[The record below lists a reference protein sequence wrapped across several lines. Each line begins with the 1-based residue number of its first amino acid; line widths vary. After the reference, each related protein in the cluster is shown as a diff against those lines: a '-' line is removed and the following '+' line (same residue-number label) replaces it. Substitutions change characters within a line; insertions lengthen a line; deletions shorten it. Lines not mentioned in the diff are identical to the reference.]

1 MKFIYSLIVGLALIN
16 TATLAQ
22 VGFNNANP
30 DPSSVL
36 DLTSTDKGILIPRMT
51 TTQRLAISAPSTA
64 LLVFDT
70 TLGKF
75 FYFNSV
81 GQWVAVNPWDQSSTS
96 SVSYTGSVGVNTAPA
111 SSAAMD
117 VTATDKGIL
126 VPRMTTAQRTAIA
139 SPANALMVFD
149 ITLGKFCYYT
159 NSQWNVVE
167 SIWSRGTGTNISYTG
182 QVGVNNTTPD
192 PSSTLDLTATDKGI
206 LVPRMTTTQRTA
218 IASPANALMV
228 FDITLGKFC
237 YYTNSQWNVVES
249 IWNRG
254 TGTNISYTGQVGVN
268 NATPD
273 PSSTLDLTA
282 TDKGILVPRMT
293 TTQRTAIASPANAL
307 MVFDITLGKFCYYTN
322 SQWNVLESIWNRGTG
337 TNISYTG
344 QVGVNNATP
353 AASSVLDLTATDK
366 GILIPRMTTTQRQ
379 AISSPD
385 EALLVYDNTVKA
397 FYYYSNSQ
405 WNTLDTWI
413 KVTGGISYTGQVGV
427 NISTPDASSTVD
439 ITSTSKGLLI
449 PRMTTAQRQAITTP
463 ATSLMVF
470 DTNDSRFYFYNSG
483 QWYAV
488 NALDRLAGSTAITHT
503 GNITVTGTVTA
514 TNFSGVTGTVPTG
527 SIIMWYG
534 TGSTTPSIPTGWAL
548 CDGTNGTPDLR
559 GRFIVGYGTNDSD
572 YSAVKNTGGEKKHAL
587 TVGELPA
594 HSHTYTIRSNW
605 GNDGGV
611 AYAQGEDGGTTA
623 TVSTNTSGGSGTT
636 TGATHENRPPYYV
649 LAFIMKL

>member
-16 TATLAQ
+16 TSIAQ

-51 TTQRLAISAPSTA
+51 TTQRLAIATPATS
-64 LLVFDT
+64 LLVFDN
-70 TLGKF
+70 TLGK
-75 FYFNSV
+75 YYYYNSS
-81 GQWVAVNPWDQSSTS
+81 GQWIAINPWDQSSTT
-96 SVSYTGSVGVNTAPA
+96 SVSYTGSVGVNTTPA
-111 SSAAMD
+111 ASAAMD

-126 VPRMTTAQRTAIA
+126 VPRMTTTQRTAIA

-159 NSQWNVVE
+159 NSQWNVLE

-182 QVGVNNTTPD
+182 QVGVNNATPD

-268 NATPD
+268 
-273 PSSTLDLTA
+273 
-282 TDKGILVPRMT
+282 
-293 TTQRTAIASPANAL
+293 
-307 MVFDITLGKFCYYTN
+307 IT
-322 SQWNVLESIWNRGTG
+322 
-337 TNISYTG
+337 
-344 QVGVNNATP
+344 
-353 AASSVLDLTATDK
+353 
-366 GILIPRMTTTQRQ
+366 
-379 AISSPD
+379 
-385 EALLVYDNTVKA
+385 
-397 FYYYSNSQ
+397 
-405 WNTLDTWI
+405 
-413 KVTGGISYTGQVGV
+413 
-427 NISTPDASSTVD
+427 TPDASSTVD

-534 TGSTTPSIPTGWAL
+534 TGSTTPSIPSGWAL

-559 GRFIVGYGTNDSD
+559 GRFIVGYGTNDTD

-587 TVGELPA
+587 TVSELPA